1 MTFTRTSSE
10 KYVYTKLK
18 DTGYLSE
25 FLRPLFKE
33 SKKASVCVSKW
44 NRTMQYYL
52 YETYKPDLPKSY
64 KTNANISFNVLARV
78 NKITNER
85 QMDCEVGTWAYNY

>member
-1 MTFTRTSSE
+1 
-10 KYVYTKLK
+10 
-18 DTGYLSE
+18 
-25 FLRPLFKE
+25 
-33 SKKASVCVSKW
+33 
-44 NRTMQYYL
+44 MQYYL